1 MTLSP
6 LKERLHEPRAILAPG
21 VCRDALSALVA
32 EQAGFESL
40 YRSGASI
47 AYTRLGRSDWA

>member
-1 MTLSP
+1 MTLSS
-6 LKERLHEPRAILAPG
+6 LKERLHQPRAILPPG
-21 VCRDALSALVA
+21 VHDALSALVA
-32 EQAGFESL
+32 EQAGFEAL

>member
-21 VCRDALSALVA
+21 VYDALSALVA